1 MGEAEGQGVVTR
13 EGSVEFA
20 EAKAVLD
27 QATHANHAAATLA
40 SSLERAATAGPPG
53 HQLKRKQDVG
63 DSKNKLELA
72 KVS

>member
-1 MGEAEGQGVVTR
+1 MPTMR
-13 EGSVEFA
+13 
-20 EAKAVLD
+20 
-27 QATHANHAAATLA
+27 AATLA
-40 SSLERAATAGPPG
+40 SSLEHAATAGPPG